1 MFVTRQA
8 DYAIR
13 CILFLSGSPGRVVSA
28 SEISESMSIPRV
40 FLAKILQRLTKKKFI
55 ASTKGARGGFQL
67 LKKPEEM
74 SVLEVIE
81 AAQGPSAANA
91 CAIDASVCTL
101 SGSCAVHPLWI
112 EIREIVEEKLRT
124 ETFATLL
131 RKS

>member
-1 MFVTRQA
+1 MFVTREA

-28 SEISESMSIPRV
+28 FEISESMSIPKV
-40 FLAKILQRLTKKKFI
+40 FLAKILQRLTKKEI
-55 ASTKGARGGFQL
+55 VASTKGARGGFRL
-67 LKKPEEM
+67 KKKPEEI

-81 AAQGPSAANA
+81 AVQGPSAANA
-91 CAIDASVCTL
+91 CAIDAGICNL
-101 SGSCAVHPLWI
+101 SSSCAVHPLWV
-112 EIREIVEEKLRT
+112 ELREMVEERLKT